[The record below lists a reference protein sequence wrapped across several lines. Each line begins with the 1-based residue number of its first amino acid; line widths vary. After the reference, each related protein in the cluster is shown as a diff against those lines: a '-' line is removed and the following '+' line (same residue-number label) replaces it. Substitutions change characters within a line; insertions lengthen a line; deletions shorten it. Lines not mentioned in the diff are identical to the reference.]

1 MQFVQYL
8 AELWLLAGM
17 ICVKFSADMSV
28 TFAVLTMCAVVQH

>member
-1 MQFVQYL
+1 MQFVQCL
-8 AELWLLAGM
+8 AELWLLAGI